1 MIVPPHYDRYIR
13 FSRMAGAIY
22 GEYTDRIEPFG
33 LGEAWLDISGGGT
46 RQGSGR
52 EVADEIRQRIRDELG
67 ITASVGVSFNKV
79 FAKLG
84 SDMKKPDATTV
95 LSRDNYRQRAWP
107 LPAEALLC
115 VGTATCR
122 KLRSRGIYTIG
133 QLAATDPGLLQAWFG
148 KWGLTLHCFANGRD
162 SSPVRPAGQE
172 AAVKSVGNSST
183 TPRDLMNEQDARV
196 TFAAL
201 AESVGARLRE
211 YGLKGST
218 VQISLRDHTLA
229 SFERQ
234 MRLQAP
240 TALTR
245 ELFEAAMTLL
255 QRHYDWRRP
264 LRSVGS
270 VSYTHLLATAKACW
284 EELKQTLNNEERESH
299 PARYALVE
307 VVNLHDPALTFEPIH
322 RVLFDTDAEAFLRRL
337 EDALNRAGCPARRGA
352 SGKGCPIGLVRAE
365 GEDTLWME
373 LAPRQLP
380 VALLQPA
387 LDEAMGPGETLDF
400 IHGEEAVRALC
411 AKPGRL
417 GLILPPFDK
426 GALFPTVQAQGPL
439 PRKSFSMGEAHEKRY
454 YFECRRIRS
463 I

>member
-1 MIVPPHYDRYIR
+1 MGERTVLHVDMNNFYASVECLHDPALRGRPVAVGGSAEERHGIILAKNNEAKAYGIQTGEALWQAREKCGELVIVPPHYDRYIR

-33 LGEAWLDISGGGT
+33 LDEAWLDISGGGT

-52 EVADEIRQRIRDELG
+52 EVDDEIRQRIRDELG

-264 LRSVGS
+264 LRSVG
-270 VSYTHLLATAKACW
+270 LRACGLVPW
-284 EELKQTLNNEERESH
+284 DAPVQLSLFGEEERRQREERLEKAVDS
-299 PARYALVE
+299 
-307 VVNLHDPALTFEPIH
+307 
-322 RVLFDTDAEAFLRRL
+322 LRLRFGQKTIRRGTL
-337 EDALNRAGCPARRGA
+337 YEDALLGQLNAKEDHIIHPAG
-352 SGKGCPIGLVRAE
+352 
-365 GEDTLWME
+365 
-373 LAPRQLP
+373 
-380 VALLQPA
+380 
-387 LDEAMGPGETLDF
+387 F
-400 IHGEEAVRALC
+400 
-411 AKPGRL
+411 
-417 GLILPPFDK
+417 
-426 GALFPTVQAQGPL
+426 
-439 PRKSFSMGEAHEKRY
+439 FS
-454 YFECRRIRS
+454 
-463 I
+463 

>member
-1 MIVPPHYDRYIR
+1 MGERTVLHVDMNNFYASVECLHDPALRGRPVAVGGSAEERHGIILAKNNEAKAYGIQTGEALWQAREKCGELVIVPPHYDRYIR

-33 LGEAWLDISGGGT
+33 LDEAWLDISGGGT

-264 LRSVGS
+264 LRSVG
-270 VSYTHLLATAKACW
+270 LRACGLVPW
-284 EELKQTLNNEERESH
+284 DAPVQLSLFGEEERRQREERLEKAVDS
-299 PARYALVE
+299 
-307 VVNLHDPALTFEPIH
+307 
-322 RVLFDTDAEAFLRRL
+322 LRLRFGQKTIRRGTL
-337 EDALNRAGCPARRGA
+337 YEDALLGQLNAKEDHIIHPAG
-352 SGKGCPIGLVRAE
+352 
-365 GEDTLWME
+365 
-373 LAPRQLP
+373 
-380 VALLQPA
+380 
-387 LDEAMGPGETLDF
+387 F
-400 IHGEEAVRALC
+400 
-411 AKPGRL
+411 
-417 GLILPPFDK
+417 
-426 GALFPTVQAQGPL
+426 
-439 PRKSFSMGEAHEKRY
+439 FS
-454 YFECRRIRS
+454 
-463 I
+463 

>member
-1 MIVPPHYDRYIR
+1 MGERTVLHVDMNNFYASVECLHDPALRGRPVAVGGSAEERHGIILAKNNEAKAYGIQTGEALWQAREKCGELVIVPPHYDRYIR

-33 LGEAWLDISGGGT
+33 LDEAWLDISGGGT

-264 LRSVGS
+264 LRSVG
-270 VSYTHLLATAKACW
+270 LRACGLVPW
-284 EELKQTLNNEERESH
+284 DAPVQLSLFGEEKRRQREERLEKAVDS
-299 PARYALVE
+299 
-307 VVNLHDPALTFEPIH
+307 
-322 RVLFDTDAEAFLRRL
+322 LRLRFGQKTIRRGTL
-337 EDALNRAGCPARRGA
+337 YEDALLGQLNAKEDHIIHPAG
-352 SGKGCPIGLVRAE
+352 
-365 GEDTLWME
+365 
-373 LAPRQLP
+373 
-380 VALLQPA
+380 
-387 LDEAMGPGETLDF
+387 F
-400 IHGEEAVRALC
+400 
-411 AKPGRL
+411 
-417 GLILPPFDK
+417 
-426 GALFPTVQAQGPL
+426 
-439 PRKSFSMGEAHEKRY
+439 FS
-454 YFECRRIRS
+454 
-463 I
+463 

>member
-1 MIVPPHYDRYIR
+1 MERIPPRMKIRRQAPLELPHIMVLIDDRR
-13 FSRMAGAIY
+13 DAVLQAARKGV
-22 GEYTDRIEPFG
+22 DRSHP
-33 LGEAWLDISGGGT
+33 LYSANLMLGGGHV
-46 RQGSGR
+46 SGYGVR
-52 EVADEIRQRIRDELG
+52 ESALEPI
-67 ITASVGVSFNKV
+67 AS
-79 FAKLG
+79 AL
-84 SDMKKPDATTV
+84 
-95 LSRDNYRQRAWP
+95 
-107 LPAEALLC
+107 EAL
-115 VGTATCR
+115 A
-122 KLRSRGIYTIG
+122 
-133 QLAATDPGLLQAWFG
+133 
-148 KWGLTLHCFANGRD
+148 
-162 SSPVRPAGQE
+162 AGQE
-172 AAVKSVGNSST
+172 HPMLFAMGDGNHS
-183 TPRDLMNEQDARV
+183 
-196 TFAAL
+196 
-201 AESVGARLRE
+201 
-211 YGLKGST
+211 
-218 VQISLRDHTLA
+218 
-229 SFERQ
+229 
-234 MRLQAP
+234 
-240 TALTR
+240 
-245 ELFEAAMTLL
+245 
-255 QRHYDWRRP
+255 
-264 LRSVGS
+264 
-270 VSYTHLLATAKACW
+270 LATAKACW